1 MAEKTKV
8 VHMEHF
14 DQNESNGN
22 AATKY
27 IVEFSGRV
35 NCDWLWLV
43 LEKALVLAQ
52 QDKRVYQGSERGMK
66 MEIGQKVTYLSF
78 GQVEHGVVKSL
89 SDEEHVFVVYHCDG
103 NWDRYSEYTAARTR
117 ICDLVPGWIVGEVT
131 ACPACRSPNIKCRGS
146 IMNCETCGERWPTK
160 FSPLAQAT

>member
-1 MAEKTKV
+1 MVEKTKV

-52 QDKRVYQGSERGMK
+52 QDKVVDLQTATNTGSRK
-66 MEIGQKVTYLSF
+66 CPFLF
-78 GQVEHGVVKSL
+78 VEHYACNGEFSHWAVIDVETG
-89 SDEEHVFVVYHCDG
+89 EEKWAH
-103 NWDRYSEYTAARTR
+103 
-117 ICDLVPGWIVGEVT
+117 
-131 ACPACRSPNIKCRGS
+131 PAS
-146 IMNCETCGERWPTK
+146 
-160 FSPLAQAT
+160 A